1 MVGPLAV
8 FTRHLWCRELEPK
21 YFPFCEALFM
31 LFFSFLPLLR
41 SDTLG
46 HILPTLGKDW
56 THQGIAKLYHKV
68 SQ

>member
-1 MVGPLAV
+1 MRCSRRDIV
-8 FTRHLWCRELEPK
+8 
-21 YFPFCEALFM
+21 
-31 LFFSFLPLLR
+31 PLLRCPLHVACLISVLFR

>member
-1 MVGPLAV
+1 MGFLLCCPA
-8 FTRHLWCRELEPK
+8 
-21 YFPFCEALFM
+21 PFIV
-31 LFFSFLPLLR
+31 FFSFLSSFR

>member
-1 MVGPLAV
+1 MMSQND
-8 FTRHLWCRELEPK
+8 FFF
-21 YFPFCEALFM
+21 FPFRDALLT
-31 LFFSFLPLLR
+31 LFLLSLFLFR

>member
-1 MVGPLAV
+1 MAV
-8 FTRHLWCRELEPK
+8 STRHLRCLRCDGC
-21 YFPFCEALFM
+21 FPPFEALCV
-31 LFFSFLPLLR
+31 LFFSFLFLFR